1 MLLTP
6 TSARATL
13 ASLAFAAVSRWEQ
26 EKWVA
31 RSTAAIT
38 DLPEVHPISDLM
50 NGMLMPSAR
59 SAIAGVQVV
68 LLTIAW
74 ALSNELGWKLLWRWS
89 PATRRTNGRLTSCG
103 ASVTT
108 TGRS

>member
-1 MLLTP
+1 VNSILLSGRVTL
-6 TSARATL
+6 TSL
-13 ASLAFAAVSRWEQ
+13 VFAAAIRWEQ

-31 RSTAAIT
+31 RSTAGT
-38 DLPEVHPISDLM
+38 TVPPEVHPISDLM

-59 SAIAGVQVV
+59 FAIAGVQVV

-89 PATRRTNGRLTSCG
+89 PATRRTSGQPKNCG
-103 ASVTT
+103 PSVTT

>member
-1 MLLTP
+1 MNSILL
-6 TSARATL
+6 SGRVTL
-13 ASLAFAAVSRWEQ
+13 TGLVFAAAIRWEQ

-38 DLPEVHPISDLM
+38 GLPEVHPISDLM

-59 SAIAGVQVV
+59 FAIAGAQVV

-103 ASVTT
+103 ASATT
-108 TGRS
+108 TSRS